1 MLYNTRHL
9 LCWVSILC
17 GGLFSCTASNS
28 WLQED
33 TSVVFIFV
41 DTLRADHVSLYG
53 AKNPTTPNLERYAK
67 QGAYFSRAYSHSGW
81 TLPSAVSM
89 FTGVYPHEHKV
100 GRSPTSAQE
109 FGSLPLDAVTL
120 AELFASK
127 GYKTG
132 AVINNTFLAPD
143 FGLAQGFQTYLY
155 TGADNQDIRSAKENT
170 DVALDW
176 WDKQTGAKFLLL
188 HYMNPHMNL
197 SPPAST
203 LGQFSDKQI
212 LDKHGMQIPFDLQ
225 QAFAITQLSPEE
237 RARPE
242 NMEKIQQILGL
253 YDEEILA
260 VDMEIQRAVEHIGT
274 SNVLYV
280 FTSDHGEEFWEFND
294 FEHGHH
300 LKSVLTHV
308 PLVFWGE
315 GVPNIGEVSGL
326 VSHVDMFHT
335 ILEQVDIPTPENT
348 HGINILQT
356 PISTDSMVISE
367 NTLYGDPFVSVVS
380 SQYRLEIN
388 QQSHMAALWKLDA
401 TGREHQLL
409 QDNLMDLSEPLFEY
423 IRQVRGSIDPI
434 EQVPGLKIPSQEAFQ
449 QLKKLG
455 YIER

>member
-9 LCWVSILC
+9 LCWVSVLC
-17 GGLFSCTASNS
+17 GGLSSCTASNS

-100 GRSPTSAQE
+100 GRSPFSGEE
-109 FGSLPLDAVTL
+109 FGSLPTATTTM
-120 AELFASK
+120 AEIFSSK
-127 GYKTG
+127 GYKTA
-132 AVINNTFLAPD
+132 AVVNNTFLAPD
-143 FGLAQGFQTYLY
+143 FGLAQGFDSYMY

-176 WDKQTGAKFLLL
+176 WDKQTGAKFLLV
-188 HYMNPHMNL
+188 HYMNPHMDL
-197 SPPAST
+197 SPPVSS
-203 LGQFSDKQI
+203 LGRFGDAQKR
-212 LDKHGMQIPFDLQ
+212 KECGVEVPFDAE
-225 QAFAITQLSPEE
+225 QAFAITELD
-237 RARPE
+237 E
-242 NMEKIQQILGL
+242 NIRKNPKHLAQIEQVLNL

-260 VDMEIQRAVEHIGT
+260 VDMEIQRLVEHIGT

-280 FTSDHGEEFWEFND
+280 FTSDHGEEFWEYND

-300 LKSVLTHV
+300 LKGILTKI

-315 GVPNIGEVSGL
+315 GIANLGSVDGI

-335 ILEQVDIPTPENT
+335 ILEHTSMPIPDNT
-348 HGINILQT
+348 HGINILSS
-356 PISTDSMVISE
+356 PIPKDAKAIAE
-367 NTLYGDPFVSVVS
+367 NTLYGDPLLSVVS
-380 SQYRLEIN
+380 QEYRMEIN
-388 QQSHMAALWKLDA
+388 QVTKIAAIWQLDEKGME
-401 TGREHQLL
+401 TELL
-409 QDNLMDLSEPLFEY
+409 RDNLSEVSLPLFEY
-423 IRQVRGSIDPI
+423 IRQVRGNIDPI